1 LCPFLPLRLQK
12 YKILA
17 EFCNFAPMN
26 TIGHLF
32 RLTTFGESHGTAIG
46 GVIDGCPSQLKL
58 DFDFIESEL
67 QRRKTA
73 QSATASQR
81 KEPDKI
87 EWLSGLLDGVT
98 LGTPIA
104 FMVRNEDCEPE
115 DYEAI
120 KDIYRP
126 SHADFA
132 YEQKYGLR
140 DWRGGGRA
148 SARTTLPI
156 VVAGA
161 IAKQILRGQGIQV
174 LAKVTEMGDAE
185 QARKEGDTVGGIVEC
200 RITGVPAGLGEPMFG
215 KFSAE
220 LAHAMFSLPAVKGF
234 EIGDGFASA
243 KMKGSEANDTFI
255 NKDGGRRTGDVGR
268 GSENNGITT
277 INKDR
282 GSRTGEVG
290 RGVEDFGITTATN
303 HSGGIQGGITNG
315 NDIVFRVAFKPI
327 PSIAQPQQ
335 TVNRAGETCTVAI
348 EGRHDVCALPRAVVL
363 VEALA
368 AMVTLDMGMR
378 AGR

>member
-1 LCPFLPLRLQK
+1 
-12 YKILA
+12 
-17 EFCNFAPMN
+17 MN
-26 TIGHLF
+26 TIGHIF

-58 DFDFIESEL
+58 DFDFIDSEL
-67 QRRKTA
+67 LRRKTA
-73 QSATASQR
+73 QSSTASQR
-81 KEPDKI
+81 KETDRI
-87 EWLSGLLDGVT
+87 EWLSGLFNGVT
-98 LGTPIA
+98 MGTPIA
-104 FMVRNEDCEPE
+104 FMVRNEDCKSE
-115 DYEAI
+115 DYEAL
-120 KDIYRP
+120 KDVYRP
-126 SHADFA
+126 SHADFT
-132 YEQKYGLR
+132 YEQKFGIR

-161 IAKQILRGQGIQV
+161 IAKQILKEKGIQI

-185 QARKEGDTVGGIVEC
+185 QARKDCDTVGGIVEC
-200 RITGVPAGLGEPMFG
+200 CIKGAPAGLGEPMFG

-234 EIGDGFASA
+234 EVGDGFALA

-255 NKDGGRRTGDVGR
+255 NKDGK
-268 GSENNGITT
+268 ITT
-277 INKDR
+277 L
-282 GSRTGEVG
+282 
-290 RGVEDFGITTATN
+290 TN

-327 PSIAQPQQ
+327 PSIAKPQQ
-335 TVNRAGETCTVAI
+335 TVNRAGEACQIAI

-368 AMVTLDMGMR
+368 AMVTVDAMLLR
-378 AGR
+378 

>member
-1 LCPFLPLRLQK
+1 
-12 YKILA
+12 
-17 EFCNFAPMN
+17 MN
-26 TIGHLF
+26 TLGHIF

-46 GVIDGCPSQLKL
+46 GIIDGCPSQLKL
-58 DFDFIESEL
+58 DLDFIDSEL
-67 QRRKTA
+67 LRRKTA
-73 QSATASQR
+73 QESTASKR
-81 KEPDKI
+81 KETDKI

-104 FMVRNEDCEPE
+104 FMVRNVDCKPE
-115 DYEAI
+115 DYEAL
-120 KDIYRP
+120 KDVYRP
-126 SHADFA
+126 SHADFT
-132 YEQKYGLR
+132 YEQKYGVR

-161 IAKQILRGQGIQV
+161 IAKQVLKEKGIQIV
-174 LAKVTEMGDAE
+174 AKVTDMGDVE
-185 QARKEGDTVGGIVEC
+185 QARREGDTVGGIVEC

-234 EIGDGFASA
+234 EVGDGFALA
-243 KMKGSEANDTFI
+243 GMKGSEANDTFI
-255 NKDGGRRTGDVGR
+255 NKDGK
-268 GSENNGITT
+268 IA
-277 INKDR
+277 
-282 GSRTGEVG
+282 
-290 RGVEDFGITTATN
+290 TATN

-315 NDIVFRVAFKPI
+315 NDVVFRVAFKPI

-335 TVNRAGETCTVAI
+335 TVNRAGETCQIAI
-348 EGRHDVCALPRAVVL
+348 GGRHDVCALPRAVVL

-368 AMVTLDMGMR
+368 AMVTVDMGMM

>member
-1 LCPFLPLRLQK
+1 
-12 YKILA
+12 
-17 EFCNFAPMN
+17 MN
-26 TIGHLF
+26 TIGHIF

-58 DFDFIESEL
+58 DFDFIDAEL
-67 QRRKTA
+67 SRRKTA

-81 KEPDKI
+81 NESDKI

-98 LGTPIA
+98 LSTPIA
-104 FMVRNEDCEPE
+104 FMVRNEDCKPA
-115 DYEAI
+115 DYEALRAV
-120 KDIYRP
+120 YRP

-132 YEQKYGLR
+132 YEQKYGIR

-161 IAKQILRGQGIQV
+161 IAKQILKGKGIQIV
-174 LAKVTEMGDAE
+174 AEIVEMGDVQ
-185 QARKEGDTVGGIVEC
+185 QAQKEGDTVGGIVEC
-200 RITGVPAGLGEPMFG
+200 RIIGAPAGLGNPMFG

-234 EIGDGFASA
+234 EVGDGFALA
-243 KMKGSEANDTFI
+243 KMKGSEANDTFV
-255 NKDGGRRTGDVGR
+255 NKDGKV
-268 GSENNGITT
+268 TT
-277 INKDR
+277 L
-282 GSRTGEVG
+282 
-290 RGVEDFGITTATN
+290 TN

-315 NDIVFRVAFKPI
+315 NDVVFRVAFKPI
-327 PSIAQPQQ
+327 PSIAKPQQ
-335 TVNRAGETCTVAI
+335 TVNRIGEPCTIAI

-368 AMVTLDMGMR
+368 ALVTVDGL
-378 AGR
+378 

>member
-1 LCPFLPLRLQK
+1 
-12 YKILA
+12 
-17 EFCNFAPMN
+17 MN
-26 TIGHLF
+26 TIGHIF

-58 DFDFIESEL
+58 DFDFIDSEL
-67 QRRKTA
+67 LRRKTA
-73 QSATASQR
+73 QESTASQR
-81 KEPDKI
+81 KEPDQI
-87 EWLSGLLDGVT
+87 EWLSGLLDGVA

-104 FMVRNEDCEPE
+104 FMVRNVDCKPE
-115 DYEAI
+115 DYEAL
-120 KDIYRP
+120 KDVYRP
-126 SHADFA
+126 SHADFT
-132 YEQKYGLR
+132 YEQKYGIR

-161 IAKQILRGQGIQV
+161 IAKQILMEKGVQII
-174 LAKVTEMGDAE
+174 AKVTEMGDAE
-185 QARKEGDTVGGIVEC
+185 QARREGDTVGGIVEC

-234 EIGDGFASA
+234 EVGDGFALA

-255 NKDGGRRTGDVGR
+255 NKDG
-268 GSENNGITT
+268 
-277 INKDR
+277 K
-282 GSRTGEVG
+282 
-290 RGVEDFGITTATN
+290 ITTATN

-315 NDIVFRVAFKPI
+315 NDVVFRVAFKPI

-335 TVNRAGETCTVAI
+335 TVNRAGETCQIAI
-348 EGRHDVCALPRAVVL
+348 GGRHDVCALPRVVVL

-368 AMVTLDMGMR
+368 AMVTMDMGMM

>member
-1 LCPFLPLRLQK
+1 
-12 YKILA
+12 
-17 EFCNFAPMN
+17 MN

-58 DFDFIESEL
+58 DFDFIDKEL
-67 QRRKTA
+67 SRRKTA
-73 QSATASQR
+73 QTVTASQR
-81 KEPDKI
+81 KESDNV

-104 FMVRNEDCEPE
+104 FMVRNEDCKPE
-115 DYEAI
+115 DYEPL
-120 KDIYRP
+120 KDVYRP
-126 SHADFA
+126 SHADFT
-132 YEQKYGLR
+132 YVQKYGIR

-161 IAKQILRGQGIQV
+161 IAKQILKDKGITIS
-174 LAKVTEMGDAE
+174 AEITTMGDAE

-200 RITGVPAGLGEPMFG
+200 RIVGVPAGLGEPMFN

-234 EIGDGFASA
+234 EIGDGFALA

-255 NKDGGRRTGDVGR
+255 NKMDAGLRDARRETSPESRSPESRV
-268 GSENNGITT
+268 NITT
-277 INKDR
+277 L
-282 GSRTGEVG
+282 
-290 RGVEDFGITTATN
+290 TN

-315 NDIVFRVAFKPI
+315 NDVVFRVAFKPI
-327 PSIAQPQQ
+327 PSIAQLQQ
-335 TVNRAGETCTVAI
+335 TVNRAGEPCEIAI

-368 AMVTLDMGMR
+368 AMVTLDLEMMSQTL
-378 AGR
+378 

>member
-1 LCPFLPLRLQK
+1 
-12 YKILA
+12 
-17 EFCNFAPMN
+17 MN
-26 TIGHLF
+26 TIGYFF

-46 GVIDGCPSQLKL
+46 GVIDGCPSQLRL

-67 QRRKTA
+67 RRRKTA
-73 QSATASQR
+73 QTATASQR
-81 KEPDKI
+81 KEPDRI

-104 FMVRNEDCEPE
+104 FMVRNEDAKSS
-115 DYEAI
+115 DYEAL
-120 KDIYRP
+120 KDVYRP
-126 SHADFA
+126 SHADFT
-132 YEQKYGLR
+132 YEQKYGVR

-161 IAKQILRGQGIQV
+161 IAKQILKDKDITI
-174 LAKVTEMGDAE
+174 AAEVTFMGDAE

-200 RITGVPAGLGEPMFG
+200 RIMGVPAGLGEPMFG

-255 NKDGGRRTGDVGR
+255 NKDGI
-268 GSENNGITT
+268 ITT
-277 INKDR
+277 L
-282 GSRTGEVG
+282 
-290 RGVEDFGITTATN
+290 TN
-303 HSGGIQGGITNG
+303 QSSGIQGGITNG
-315 NDIVFRVAFKPI
+315 NDVVFRVAFKPI
-327 PSIAQPQQ
+327 PSIAKPQQ
-335 TVNRAGETCTVAI
+335 TVNRAGESCTITI
-348 EGRHDVCALPRAVVL
+348 EGRHDVCALPRALVL

-368 AMVTLDMGMR
+368 AMVTVDAMLVR
-378 AGR
+378 

>member
-1 LCPFLPLRLQK
+1 
-12 YKILA
+12 
-17 EFCNFAPMN
+17 MN
-26 TIGHLF
+26 TIGHIF
-32 RLTTFGESHGTAIG
+32 RLTTFGESHGAAIG

-58 DFDFIESEL
+58 DFDFIDSEL
-67 QRRKTA
+67 DRRKTA
-73 QSATASQR
+73 QSSTSSQR
-81 KEPDKI
+81 KEPDRI
-87 EWLSGLLDGVT
+87 EWLSGLLDGTT

-104 FMVRNEDCEPE
+104 FIVRNEDCKPE
-115 DYEAI
+115 DYEAL

-126 SHADFA
+126 SHADFT

-161 IAKQILRGQGIQV
+161 IAKQVLVGEGIMIS
-174 LAKVTEMGDAE
+174 ARVTELGNVELA
-185 QARKEGDTVGGIVEC
+185 QREGDTVGGVVEC
-200 RITGVPAGLGEPMFG
+200 HITGVPAGLGDPMFG

-234 EIGDGFASA
+234 EVGDGFALA

-255 NKDGGRRTGDVGR
+255 NSDEEHRTGDKGH
-268 GSENNGITT
+268 GT
-277 INKDR
+277 
-282 GSRTGEVG
+282 
-290 RGVEDFGITTATN
+290 EDKRITTATN

-315 NDIVFRVAFKPI
+315 NEVVFRVAFKPI
-327 PSIAQPQQ
+327 PSIAKPQQ
-335 TVNRAGETCTVAI
+335 TVNRAGETLTLTI

-368 AMVTLDMGMR
+368 AMVTVDAILLR
-378 AGR
+378 

>member
-1 LCPFLPLRLQK
+1 
-12 YKILA
+12 
-17 EFCNFAPMN
+17 MN
-26 TIGHLF
+26 TIGHIF

-46 GVIDGCPSQLKL
+46 GVVDGCPSQLKL
-58 DFDFIESEL
+58 DFNFIDNEL
-67 QRRKTA
+67 LRRKTA
-73 QSATASQR
+73 QSSTSSQR
-81 KEPDKI
+81 NEPDHI

-104 FMVRNEDCEPE
+104 FMVRNEDARPE
-115 DYEAI
+115 DYEVL

-126 SHADFA
+126 SHADFT

-161 IAKQILRGQGIQV
+161 IAKQILMGHGIQIV
-174 LAKVTEMGDAE
+174 AEVTAMGDAE
-185 QARKEGDTVGGIVEC
+185 QAKREGDTVGGIVEC
-200 RITGVPAGLGEPMFG
+200 RITGVPAGWGEPMFN

-234 EIGDGFASA
+234 EVGDGFALA
-243 KMKGSEANDTFI
+243 GMKGSEANDTFI
-255 NKDGGRRTGDVGR
+255 NKDGKIATL
-268 GSENNGITT
+268 
-277 INKDR
+277 
-282 GSRTGEVG
+282 
-290 RGVEDFGITTATN
+290 TN

-327 PSIAQPQQ
+327 SSIAQPQQ
-335 TVNRAGETCTVAI
+335 TVNRAGETCTLAI
-348 EGRHDVCALPRAVVL
+348 EGRHDVCALPRATVL

-368 AMVTLDMGMR
+368 AMVTLDMGMMQGDR
-378 AGR
+378 PFDPSTSSGLRDLS

>member
-1 LCPFLPLRLQK
+1 
-12 YKILA
+12 
-17 EFCNFAPMN
+17 MN
-26 TIGHLF
+26 TIGHIYK
-32 RLTTFGESHGTAIG
+32 LTTFGESHGAAIG

-58 DFDFIESEL
+58 DFGYIEQEL
-67 QRRKTA
+67 LRRKTA
-73 QSATASQR
+73 QTSTASQR
-81 KEPDKI
+81 KEPDHI

-104 FMVRNEDCEPE
+104 FMVCNEDCKPE
-115 DYEAI
+115 DYEAL
-120 KDIYRP
+120 KDVYRP
-126 SHADFA
+126 SHADYT

-161 IAKQILRGQGIQV
+161 IAKQVLKEKGITITAEV
-174 LAKVTEMGDAE
+174 VSMGDVE

-200 RITGVPAGLGEPMFG
+200 SIVGVPAGLGEPMFG

-234 EIGDGFASA
+234 EVGDGFALA

-255 NKDGGRRTGDVGR
+255 NKDG
-268 GSENNGITT
+268 EITT
-277 INKDR
+277 L
-282 GSRTGEVG
+282 
-290 RGVEDFGITTATN
+290 TN

-315 NDIVFRVAFKPI
+315 NDVVFRVAFKPI
-327 PSIAQPQQ
+327 PSISQPQQ
-335 TVNRAGETCTVAI
+335 TVNRAGEPCEITI

-368 AMVTLDMGMR
+368 AMVTLDAVMMAKVCGQNL
-378 AGR
+378 

>member
-1 LCPFLPLRLQK
+1 
-12 YKILA
+12 
-17 EFCNFAPMN
+17 MN
-26 TIGHLF
+26 TIGHIF
-32 RLTTFGESHGTAIG
+32 RLTTFGESHGAAIG

-58 DFDFIESEL
+58 DFGFINAEL
-67 QRRKTA
+67 DRRKTA
-73 QSATASQR
+73 QLSTASQR
-81 KEPDKI
+81 KEPDQI

-104 FMVRNEDCEPE
+104 FIVRNEDCKPA
-115 DYEAI
+115 DYDALKEVF
-120 KDIYRP
+120 RP
-126 SHADFA
+126 SHADFT
-132 YEQKYGLR
+132 YERKYGLR

-161 IAKQILRGQGIQV
+161 IAKQILKGQGIQV
-174 LAKVTEMGDAE
+174 VAEVTAMGDAE

-200 RITGVPAGLGEPMFG
+200 RIVGVPAGWGEPMFN

-234 EIGDGFASA
+234 EVGDGFALA
-243 KMKGSEANDTFI
+243 NMKGSEANDAFI
-255 NKDGGRRTGDVGR
+255 NMKDAGLRDAGRGTGDIK
-268 GSENNGITT
+268 ITT
-277 INKDR
+277 L
-282 GSRTGEVG
+282 
-290 RGVEDFGITTATN
+290 TN

-335 TVNRAGETCTVAI
+335 TVNRAGEPCTIAI

-368 AMVTLDMGMR
+368 AMVTVDMWMM
-378 AGR
+378 AK

>member
-1 LCPFLPLRLQK
+1 
-12 YKILA
+12 
-17 EFCNFAPMN
+17 MN
-26 TIGHLF
+26 TIGYIF

-67 QRRKTA
+67 LRRKTA
-73 QSATASQR
+73 QTATASQR
-81 KEPDKI
+81 KEPDQI

-104 FMVRNEDCEPE
+104 FMVRNEDAKSA
-115 DYEAI
+115 DYEAL
-120 KDIYRP
+120 KDVYRP
-126 SHADFA
+126 SHADFT
-132 YEQKYGLR
+132 YEQKYGIR

-161 IAKQILRGQGIQV
+161 IAKQILNGQGI
-174 LAKVTEMGDAE
+174 AIAAEVTFMGDAE
-185 QARKEGDTVGGIVEC
+185 QAKKEGDTVGGIVEC

-234 EIGDGFASA
+234 EIGDGFAST

-255 NKDGGRRTGDVGR
+255 NKDEGHRTGDVGR
-268 GSENNGITT
+268 
-277 INKDR
+277 R
-282 GSRTGEVG
+282 L
-290 RGVEDFGITTATN
+290 EDLRITTATN

-327 PSIAQPQQ
+327 PSIAKPQQ
-335 TVNRAGETCTVAI
+335 TVNGAGETCTIAI
-348 EGRHDVCALPRAVVL
+348 EGRHDVCALPRALVL

-378 AGR
+378 QDMRH

>member
-1 LCPFLPLRLQK
+1 MTWAKCFIS
-12 YKILA
+12 Y
-17 EFCNFAPMN
+17 FCTMN
-26 TIGHLF
+26 TIGYIF
-32 RLTTFGESHGTAIG
+32 RLTTYGESHGTAIG

-58 DFDFIESEL
+58 DFDFIDKEL
-67 QRRKTA
+67 SRRKTA
-73 QSATASQR
+73 QTATASQR
-81 KEPDKI
+81 KEPDRI

-104 FMVRNEDCEPE
+104 FMVRNEDAKSS
-115 DYEAI
+115 DYEAL
-120 KDIYRP
+120 KDVYRP
-126 SHADFA
+126 SHADFT
-132 YEQKYGLR
+132 YEQKYGVR

-161 IAKQILRGQGIQV
+161 IAKQILKDKDITI
-174 LAKVTEMGDAE
+174 AAEVTFMGDAE

-200 RITGVPAGLGEPMFG
+200 RIMGVPAGLGEPMFG

-255 NKDGGRRTGDVGR
+255 NKDGK
-268 GSENNGITT
+268 ITT
-277 INKDR
+277 M
-282 GSRTGEVG
+282 
-290 RGVEDFGITTATN
+290 TN

-315 NDIVFRVAFKPI
+315 NDVVFRVAFKPI
-327 PSIAQPQQ
+327 PSITQPQQ
-335 TVNRAGETCTVAI
+335 TVNRAGETCTIAI
-348 EGRHDVCALPRAVVL
+348 DGRHDVCALPRALVL

-368 AMVTLDMGMR
+368 AMVTLDMGMMQDMR
-378 AGR
+378 R